1 MEVIPKNQKDQL
13 KAELEQF
20 SSDRINFKL
29 SLRKKKFNNI
39 LAKKRILYSN
49 LSTSNYSLEFNL
61 TKLNLPENY
70 KDKFNDN
77 DELMCTALKSI
88 KSDDPLTVKY
98 GICLFKLYIKYFI
111 DNKDIIFNLNLNFI
125 SDLLNIL
132 EKWGEKG
139 EKDIVFNI
147 LLIMTNYSYLNTN
160 KTICKILLS
169 SKGYKIWDLCFNMQD
184 YEIMSQLVWILNN
197 IIYEDKDSSYNLL
210 KSNYFNKKI
219 FSFYSNPTIISHL
232 NEKDENNIFYI
243 LIDRGINL
251 MANLLETKC
260 SSTYEKEEKYKLA
273 IPIFNLILKYS
284 ETNSPNIFYVCLYA
298 INLALEKEGRLINL
312 ISSSNILKDILDKKL
327 FEHENIVLYT
337 NRIIGEYTA
346 FIPDL
351 AQEFYDKCLNYE
363 MDILFSAKSHIVIK
377 EVFWV
382 LSNIFHDNLN
392 SITNAINNG
401 PFMDKVFYLYK
412 NPIEYD
418 DINQICYF
426 FTTLVQ
432 QSNLDNFS
440 KLLNKGLLDISL
452 QHLKM
457 TFDEPKRVKLI
468 LELIEN
474 CLHTGKTWGSN
485 LIKEKCDNFGLRD
498 ILSNYEDTDDEELE
512 DIVEKIITDYYDN

>member
-1 MEVIPKNQKDQL
+1 
-13 KAELEQF
+13 
-20 SSDRINFKL
+20 
-29 SLRKKKFNNI
+29 
-39 LAKKRILYSN
+39 
-49 LSTSNYSLEFNL
+49 
-61 TKLNLPENY
+61 
-70 KDKFNDN
+70 
-77 DELMCTALKSI
+77 
-88 KSDDPLTVKY
+88 
-98 GICLFKLYIKYFI
+98 
-111 DNKDIIFNLNLNFI
+111 
-125 SDLLNIL
+125 
-132 EKWGEKG
+132 
-139 EKDIVFNI
+139 
-147 LLIMTNYSYLNTN
+147 
-160 KTICKILLS
+160 
-169 SKGYKIWDLCFNMQD
+169 MQD

-219 FSFYSNPTIISHL
+219 FNFYSNPTIISHL

-284 ETNSPNIFYVCLYA
+284 ETNSPYIFYICLYA

-312 ISSSNILKDILDKKL
+312 ISNSNILKDILDKKL
-327 FEHENIVLYT
+327 FEHEKIVLYT

-351 AQEFYDKCLNYE
+351 PQEFYDKCLNYE
-363 MDILFSAKSHIVIK
+363 MDILFSAKNHIVIK

-392 SITNAINNG
+392 SITNALNNG
-401 PFMDKVFYLYK
+401 PFMDKIFYLYK

-418 DINQICYF
+418 DINQICYC

-432 QSNLDNFS
+432 HSNLDNFN

-452 QHLKM
+452 QHLKS
-457 TFDEPKRVKLI
+457 TFDEPKRVKSI

-474 CLHTGKTWGSN
+474 CLFTGKTWQSD
-485 LIKEKCDNFGLRD
+485 LIKEKCESYGFRD
-498 ILSNYEDTDDEELE
+498 ILRNYENTDDEALE
-512 DIVEKIITDYYDN
+512 AGASMRR

>member
-1 MEVIPKNQKDQL
+1 ML
-13 KAELEQF
+13 
-20 SSDRINFKL
+20 
-29 SLRKKKFNNI
+29 
-39 LAKKRILYSN
+39 
-49 LSTSNYSLEFNL
+49 
-61 TKLNLPENY
+61 
-70 KDKFNDN
+70 
-77 DELMCTALKSI
+77 TALKSI

-98 GICLFKLYIKYFI
+98 GICLFKLYIKFFI

-147 LLIMTNYSYLNTN
+147 LLIMTKYSYLNTN

-219 FSFYSNPTIISHL
+219 FNFYSNPTIISHL

-284 ETNSPNIFYVCLYA
+284 ETNSPYIFYICLYA

-312 ISSSNILKDILDKKL
+312 ISNSNILKDILDKKL

-337 NRIIGEYTA
+337 NRILGEYTA

-363 MDILFSAKSHIVIK
+363 MDILFSAKSHIVINPS
-377 EVFWV
+377 V
-382 LSNIFHDNLN
+382 LPVAS
-392 SITNAINNG
+392 
-401 PFMDKVFYLYK
+401 
-412 NPIEYD
+412 
-418 DINQICYF
+418 
-426 FTTLVQ
+426 
-432 QSNLDNFS
+432 
-440 KLLNKGLLDISL
+440 
-452 QHLKM
+452 
-457 TFDEPKRVKLI
+457 
-468 LELIEN
+468 
-474 CLHTGKTWGSN
+474 
-485 LIKEKCDNFGLRD
+485 
-498 ILSNYEDTDDEELE
+498 
-512 DIVEKIITDYYDN
+512 